1 MNFPISIISHSSTIP
16 ANSPDYVEKFE
27 KIEFPNR
34 DLFDLRIT
42 SITAKVDTT
51 ALYNIIVQN
60 KVVVVHSGNIENET
74 FTINPGY
81 YSLQALST
89 ALNGH
94 LRFDSNNVPYVHNTC
109 LRVDF
114 AEAPDFK
121 RICRI
126 SGHYIDQ
133 GQILTGSADVSR
145 GRNVLK
151 VYSSINEQPMNNQTT
166 TLCDIFVYKAVGLN
180 NTITYDNLNIAVH
193 DANTIDNIKWS
204 LRDRNDNPLNID
216 APVYINFTI
225 SVIAK

>member
-51 ALYNIIVQN
+51 ALYNIIEQN
-60 KVVVVHSGNIENET
+60 KVVVVHGGNFANEV
-74 FTINPGY
+74 FTVNPGY

-89 ALNGH
+89 AVNGH
-94 LRFDSNNVPYVHNTC
+94 LRFDSNNVPYVHNSC

-114 AEAPDFK
+114 ASAPDFK

-133 GQILTGSADVSR
+133 GQVLTGSADVSR
-145 GRNVLK
+145 ARNVIK

-180 NTITYDNLNIAVH
+180 NTVTYDNLNIPVH
-193 DANTIDNIKWS
+193 DANTLDHIKWQI
-204 LRDRNDNPLNID
+204 RDRYDNPLNID

-225 SVIAK
+225 SIIPK

>member
-51 ALYNIIVQN
+51 ALYNIIETN

-74 FTINPGY
+74 FTIKPGY
-81 YSLQALST
+81 YSLQALSS
-89 ALNGH
+89 ALNGY
-94 LRFDSNNVPYVHNTC
+94 LRFDNNNVPYVHNTC

-114 AEAPDFK
+114 AEASDLK

-133 GQILTGSADVSR
+133 GQVLTGSADESR
-145 GRNVLK
+145 GRNVIK
-151 VYSSINEQPMNNQTT
+151 VYSSINQQPMNNETT

-180 NTITYDNLNIAVH
+180 NTVTYDNLNISVH
-193 DANTIDNIKWS
+193 DANTLDHIKWS
-204 LRDRNDNPLNID
+204 IRDRNDNPLNID
-216 APVYINFTI
+216 SPVYINFCI
-225 SVIAK
+225 SIIPK